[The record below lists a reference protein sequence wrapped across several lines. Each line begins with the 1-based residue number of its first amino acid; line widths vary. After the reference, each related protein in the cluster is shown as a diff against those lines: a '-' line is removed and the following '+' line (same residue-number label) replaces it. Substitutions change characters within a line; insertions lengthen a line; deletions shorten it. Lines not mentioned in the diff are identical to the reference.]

1 MANRDIPS
9 GFTQIQS
16 KVPSSEPFVTTRV
29 VSGATIY
36 KGAVVTIGTDGTV
49 TRDPGTAGAIT
60 ASILSKGIA
69 MNGGV
74 AGASIQVCT
83 KLSDITCEVQCDE
96 NNITSDVRGQS
107 YDLVVGAD
115 NTVTEQ
121 SGIELDD
128 STGGGAVC
136 KVTDMIDRPDNDVT
150 LANNKVRV
158 EFI

>member
-36 KGAVVTIGTDGTV
+36 KGAVVDVNTNGTV
-49 TRDPGTAGAIT
+49 TRDAGPIT

-69 MNGGV
+69 MNGGA

-83 KLSDITCEVQCDE
+83 KLSDITCEVQSDD
-96 NNITSDVRGQS
+96 NTITGDVRGQS
-107 YDLVVGAD
+107 YDLVVGTD
-115 NTVTEQ
+115 NAVTEQ
-121 SGIELDD
+121 SGIELD
-128 STGGGAVC
+128 GGSAGGSVC
-136 KVTDMIDRPDNDVT
+136 RVTDMIDRPDNDVT

>member
-16 KVPSSEPFVTTRV
+16 KVPSSEPFVTTRE

-36 KGAVVTIGTDGTV
+36 KGAVVDINADGTV
-49 TRDPGTAGAIT
+49 TKDAGPIN

-69 MNGGV
+69 MNSGA
-74 AGASIQVCT
+74 AGESIQVCT
-83 KLSDITCEVQCDE
+83 KLSDITCEVQCDD
-96 NNITSDVRGQS
+96 NNITGDVRGQV

-128 STGGGAVC
+128 STGGSGAVC
-136 KVTDMIDRPDNDVT
+136 KVTDMVDRPDNDVT

>member
-36 KGAVVTIGTDGTV
+36 KGAVVDVNTDGTV
-49 TRDPGTAGAIT
+49 TRDAGPIT

-69 MNGGV
+69 MNGGA
-74 AGASIQVCT
+74 AGESIQVCT
-83 KLSDITCEVQCDE
+83 KLSDITCEIQSDD
-96 NNITSDVRGQS
+96 NSITGDVRGQS

-121 SGIELDD
+121 SGIELDG
-128 STGGGAVC
+128 SSAGGSVC
-136 KVTDMIDRPDNDVT
+136 RVTDMIDRPDNDVT